1 MAELTKIFFGQLKQD
16 VASEEMDAV
25 SFWGSE
31 RFFSMLPDPVRWEH
45 GVLQVYETDPSHL
58 WWTLTGMFQKS
69 SRFEAIED
77 AIASFEPVPEW
88 AEILRDVFTT
98 IVLESSTAED
108 FESMENEGVYVFEDC
123 ESIDLSH
130 MTDLQGKQ
138 VWVMEVS
145 RYLNPPAS
153 LAGEELQLNYDNS
166 DELDLQGRY
175 MLCMI
180 IDPTCSGDS

>member
-1 MAELTKIFFGQLKQD
+1 MVTIIMTELTKVFFGQLKHD
-16 VASEEMDAV
+16 VAPDDTDAV
-25 SFWGSE
+25 SFWDSE
-31 RFFSMLPDPVRWEH
+31 RFFSMLPEPVMWEH
-45 GVLQVYETDPSHL
+45 GVLQVYEADSSHL

-69 SRFEAIED
+69 SRLEAMED
-77 AIASFEPVPEW
+77 AIASFEPAPEW
-88 AEILRDVFTT
+88 ADFLRDVFTS

-108 FESMENEGVYVFEDC
+108 FEFMESEGVYVFQDC

-130 MTDLQGKQ
+130 MTNLRRSQ

-153 LAGEELQLNYDNS
+153 MAGEELKLNYDNS

-175 MLCMI
+175 MLCMVQ
-180 IDPTCSGDS
+180 P

>member
-16 VASEEMDAV
+16 VASEEMKAV
-25 SFWGSE
+25 SFWDSE
-31 RFFSMLPDPVRWEH
+31 RFFSTLPEPVSWEH
-45 GVLQVYETDPSHL
+45 GVLQVYEADPSNL
-58 WWTLTGMFQKS
+58 WWTLTGAFQKS
-69 SRFEAIED
+69 ARLEAVED
-77 AIASFEPVPEW
+77 AVDSFQPVPEW
-88 AEILRDVFTT
+88 TEVLRDVFTT

-108 FESMENEGVYVFEDC
+108 FESMESEGVYVFEDH

-130 MTDLQGKQ
+130 VTDLQGKQ

>member
-1 MAELTKIFFGQLKQD
+1 
-16 VASEEMDAV
+16 V
-25 SFWGSE
+25 SFWDSE
-31 RFFSMLPDPVRWEH
+31 RFFSTLPEPVSWEH
-45 GVLQVYETDPSHL
+45 GVLQVYEADPSNL
-58 WWTLTGMFQKS
+58 WWTLTGAFQKS
-69 SRFEAIED
+69 ARLEAVED
-77 AIASFEPVPEW
+77 AVDSFQPVPEW
-88 AEILRDVFTT
+88 TEVLRDVFTT

-108 FESMENEGVYVFEDC
+108 FESMESEGVYVFEDH

-130 MTDLQGKQ
+130 VTDLQGKQ